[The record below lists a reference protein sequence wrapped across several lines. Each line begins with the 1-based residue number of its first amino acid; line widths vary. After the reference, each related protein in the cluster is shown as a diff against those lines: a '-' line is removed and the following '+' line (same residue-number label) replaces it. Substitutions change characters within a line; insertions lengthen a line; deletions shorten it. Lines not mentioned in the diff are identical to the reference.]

1 MCLDPQGGRIDHSCI
16 LRQLVMLMTQASLP
30 SSPEVAAAT
39 FRKSPVTARMLI
51 GGELVESSDGAWID
65 CLNPATEDL
74 IGKAPRA
81 TEADVEQAVRVAET
95 AQVKWAELP
104 VQERSNYLMK
114 LADAF
119 TARAD
124 ELLMLEVADSGNAIT
139 AMKPDLAN
147 CVERLRYYAGLGFE
161 LQGHTIP
168 GASDRMHMTMREPYG
183 VVGRIIAFNHPIAM
197 AVHGMASPLIAGN
210 AVVLKPSEQQ

>member
-1 MCLDPQGGRIDHSCI
+1 VD
-16 LRQLVMLMTQASLP
+16 
-30 SSPEVAAAT
+30 
-39 FRKSPVTARMLI
+39 
-51 GGELVESSDGAWID
+51 
-65 CLNPATEDL
+65 
-74 IGKAPRA
+74 
-81 TEADVEQAVRVAET
+81 QAVQAAEC
-95 AQVKWAELP
+95 AQVQWAQLP
-104 VQERSNYLMK
+104 VQERSNYLNR

-119 TARAD
+119 TAHAD

-168 GASDRMHMTMREPYG
+168 GAADKMHLTVREPYG

-210 AVVLKPSEQQ
+210 TVVLKPPARSEAWSPRA